1 MVDTEEEIIE
11 YKNWTIRLN
20 ENKIKNALNIY
31 IGKDE
36 DFKYYDASIEQ
47 EKLNVNSDFKDKSL
61 KEIKERI
68 VNLLKNENSF
78 KLEYDQEKG
87 FMKLILKLKEDYSII
102 LKENKN
108 QVIHKLFE
116 QMSSLMEKA
125 TINFEG
131 PKKGDNINN
140 IESDYKIKVFSD
152 RKVEKKNITCLST
165 FPNGLHIIGTWN
177 GRIEIYEK
185 DIKHHI
191 FNINLKPC
199 FEKEA
204 HKNCVMYI
212 SIFDDNC
219 FSSCSDTEIK
229 IWKKNNEN
237 IDFKEDI
244 IIDNAHDDVI
254 NKIIFYNNELLFS
267 CSLDSYIKIWDM
279 KIKNQ
284 NTIQENY
291 SLKED
296 NEILSIEIM
305 KRKNNENKDEEIL
318 ISSGFSGTTIYDI
331 KLENNNKLEKKQ
343 NYFFPDAVC
352 YSRFGINILDNNS
365 FIICGN
371 YIYIFSIN
379 KDGIS
384 CNEEKIKF
392 SAWGSCFV
400 DSEILFVGSSNDI
413 IIFAKNDTGNF
424 EQSISISEF
433 KNKNFLNIVQLE
445 NEKFFIFT
453 ASDFLNSFD
462 YAKPA
467 ENMDDIF

>member
-1 MVDTEEEIIE
+1 
-11 YKNWTIRLN
+11 
-20 ENKIKNALNIY
+20 
-31 IGKDE
+31 
-36 DFKYYDASIEQ
+36 
-47 EKLNVNSDFKDKSL
+47 
-61 KEIKERI
+61 
-68 VNLLKNENSF
+68 
-78 KLEYDQEKG
+78 
-87 FMKLILKLKEDYSII
+87 
-102 LKENKN
+102 
-108 QVIHKLFE
+108 
-116 QMSSLMEKA
+116 
-125 TINFEG
+125 
-131 PKKGDNINN
+131 
-140 IESDYKIKVFSD
+140 
-152 RKVEKKNITCLST
+152 
-165 FPNGLHIIGTWN
+165 
-177 GRIEIYEK
+177 
-185 DIKHHI
+185 
-191 FNINLKPC
+191 
-199 FEKEA
+199 
-204 HKNCVMYI
+204 MYI

-254 NKIIFYNNELLFS
+254 NKIIFNNELLFS

-284 NTIQENY
+284 NTIKENY
-291 SLKED
+291 SFKED
-296 NEILSIEIM
+296 NEILSIELM
-305 KRKNNENKDEEIL
+305 KRKNDENKEEAIL
-318 ISSGFSGTTIYDI
+318 ISSGFSGTTIYI
-331 KLENNNKLEKKQ
+331 IILEEKYKLKKK
-343 NYFFPDAVC
+343 NDFPDAVC

-371 YIYIFSIN
+371 YIYIFSIDKN
-379 KDGIS
+379 GIS
-384 CNEEKIKF
+384 YNKEKIKF
-392 SAWGSCFV
+392 SAWGSCII

-433 KNKNFLNIVQLE
+433 NNKNFLNIVQLE

>member
-1 MVDTEEEIIE
+1 MVDMEEEIIK
-11 YKNWTIRLN
+11 YKNWTIKLK
-20 ENKIKNALNIY
+20 ENNTKNAINIY
-31 IGKDE
+31 VENNE
-36 DFKYYDASIEQ
+36 DYKFFDTSIEQ
-47 EKLNVNSDFKDKSL
+47 ENLNVNSDFKDKSL
-61 KEIKERI
+61 QEIKERI
-68 VNLLKNENSF
+68 VDLLNNKKFE
-78 KLEYDQEKG
+78 LEYDQEKG
-87 FMKLILKLKEDYSII
+87 SMKLTLKLKEDYPIT
-102 LKENKN
+102 LNENRN
-108 QVIHKLFE
+108 QVIYKLFE
-116 QMSSLMEKA
+116 QMSSLMEIAK
-125 TINFEG
+125 
-131 PKKGDNINN
+131 PKKQGDKINN

-185 DIKHHI
+185 DIIHNI
-191 FNINLKPC
+191 FNIKLKPC
-199 FEKEA
+199 FAKEA

-284 NTIQENY
+284 NTIKENY

-305 KRKNNENKDEEIL
+305 KRKNNENKEEAIL
-318 ISSGFSGTTIYDI
+318 ISSGFSGTTIYNIILEEKD
-331 KLENNNKLEKKQ
+331 KLKKK
-343 NYFFPDAVC
+343 NDFPDAVC

-371 YIYIFSIN
+371 YIYFFSIDKNGILCN
-379 KDGIS
+379 K
-384 CNEEKIKF
+384 EKIKF
-392 SAWGSCFV
+392 SAWGSCII